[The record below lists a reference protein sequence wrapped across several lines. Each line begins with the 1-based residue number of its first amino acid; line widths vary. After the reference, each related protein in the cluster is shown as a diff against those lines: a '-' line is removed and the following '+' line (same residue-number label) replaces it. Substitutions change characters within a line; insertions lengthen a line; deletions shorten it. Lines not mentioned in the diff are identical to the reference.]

1 MNQIINLLPFMQFS
15 LFIKIG
21 FLIVDLCFMLF
32 LLVAARQVFAMNKII
47 NDDNDSFFVKTSV
60 LLLLIFAV
68 SLFLTA
74 LVIL

>member
-1 MNQIINLLPFMQFS
+1 MQFS
-15 LFIKIG
+15 LFIKTG
-21 FLIVDLCFMLF
+21 FLAVDLCFILF